1 METLLLKGKP
11 VLDSIKEA
19 LVPRVENLKESDIVP
34 QLAAILVGDD
44 PASHVYVRNKSK
56 AFERLNC
63 KSKTYKIPA
72 DTTEKDLL
80 ELIDSLNK
88 DIEIHGILVQLPLPK
103 HLDSKKILNSVSP
116 KKDVDGFHPEN
127 LGLLLEGSPNFIP
140 CTPSGV
146 LEILKYYNI
155 PVSGRHAV
163 IIGRSNIVGK
173 PMFALLAQ
181 KFEIGNATVTICH
194 TGTKDIAFYTKQ
206 ADIIIAAVGSPNMI
220 TGDMIKVGADIIDV
234 GINRVDDDSE
244 KGYKLLGDVDINSV
258 MGKANSIT
266 PVPGGV
272 GPMTITMLLVNTIK
286 SAEKSKKYTLDYC

>member
-11 VLDSIKEA
+11 VLDSIKAA

-56 AFERLNC
+56 AFKRLNC
-63 KSKTYKIPA
+63 KSKTYKLPA
-72 DTTEKDLL
+72 DTTEQDLL

-146 LEILKYYNI
+146 IEILKYYNI

-181 KFEIGNATVTICH
+181 KFETGNATVTICH
-194 TGTKDIAFYTKQ
+194 TGTKDIAFHTKQ
-206 ADIIIAAVGSPNMI
+206 ADIIIAAVGSPNMV
-220 TGDMIKVGADIIDV
+220 TGDMIKNGVDIIDV

-258 MGKANSIT
+258 MGKANSVT